1 MLYSINWRDVQPN
14 IAHLSAVHW
23 GGLRDRDGDD
33 DSDPRHCLKRLQGFA
48 RHALQGRKN
57 SDYHKHENL
66 EQVYYVLSGRG
77 HVLFDTERFPV
88 QEGDAVY
95 LPSGVHH
102 QMFNDTSEDWL
113 EHHVISQRI
122 AANSGEF
129 AIRNWRD
136 VPALG
141 DGAGAVRWHQLGPVG
156 EEGVG
161 FTQGLRCIDR
171 EAVQPRGRAVE
182 RCSETL
188 EQVYYVLKNSGVLEA
203 EGDEQEIREGD
214 MIHLPPGTRY
224 VIRNPHAEWLSYL
237 IMAA

>member
-1 MLYSINWRDVQPN
+1 M
-14 IAHLSAVHW
+14 
-23 GGLRDRDGDD
+23 
-33 DSDPRHCLKRLQGFA
+33 
-48 RHALQGRKN
+48 
-57 SDYHKHENL
+57 
-66 EQVYYVLSGRG
+66 
-77 HVLFDTERFPV
+77 

-95 LPSGVHH
+95 LPSGIHH
-102 QMFNDTSEDWL
+102 QMFNDTSDDWL

-136 VPALG
+136 VPAMG
-141 DGAGAVRWHQLGPVG
+141 DGAGAVRWHQLGMVG

-171 EAVQPRGRAVE
+171 EAVQPRGQTVE
-182 RCSETL
+182 RCEEQ
-188 EQVYYVLKNSGVLEA
+188 EQVYYVLENSGVLEA
-203 EGDEQEIREGD
+203 DGDEQEIREGD

-224 VIRNPHAEWLSYL
+224 AIRNPHAEWLSYL

>member
-1 MLYSINWRDVQPN
+1 MIYIINWRDVQPN

-23 GGLRDRDGDD
+23 GGLRDPDGDD
-33 DSDPRHCLKRLQGFA
+33 DPDPRHCLARLQGFA

-77 HVLFDTERFPV
+77 HVLFDKERFPV

-122 AANSGEF
+122 AANSGAF

-136 VPALG
+136 VPAIS
-141 DGAGAVRWHQLGPVG
+141 DGAGAVRWHQLGLVG

-171 EAVQPRGRAVE
+171 EAVQPRGQAAE
-182 RCSETL
+182 RCCPAL
-188 EQVYYVLKNSGVLEA
+188 EQVYYVLENSGVLA
-203 EGDEQEIREGD
+203 ADGAEQEIREGD

-224 VIRNPHAEWLSYL
+224 AIRNPHAEWLSYL

>member
-1 MLYSINWRDVQPN
+1 MIYIINWRDVQPN

-23 GGLRDRDGDD
+23 GGLRDPGGDD
-33 DSDPRHCLKRLQGFA
+33 DSDPRHCLARLQGFA

-77 HVLFDTERFPV
+77 HVLFDKERFPV

-136 VPALG
+136 VPAIS

-161 FTQGLRCIDR
+161 FTQGLHCIDR

-182 RCSETL
+182 RCCHAL
-188 EQVYYVLKNSGVLEA
+188 EQVYYVLENSGVLA
-203 EGDEQEIREGD
+203 ADGAEQEIREGD

-224 VIRNPHAEWLSYL
+224 AIRNPHAEWLSYL

>member
-1 MLYSINWRDVQPN
+1 MVYIINWRDVQPN

-23 GGLRDRDGDD
+23 GGLRDRDGGDAP
-33 DSDPRHCLKRLQGFA
+33 DPRQRLECLQGFA

-77 HVLFDTERFPV
+77 HVLFDKERFPV

-95 LPSGVHH
+95 LPSGIHH

-113 EHHVISQRI
+113 EHHVISQKI
-122 AANSGEF
+122 AANGGEF

-136 VPALG
+136 VPAMS
-141 DGAGAVRWHQLGPVG
+141 DGAGAVRWHQLGLVG
-156 EEGVG
+156 EEAVG
-161 FTQGLRCIDR
+161 FTRGLRCVDR
-171 EAVQPRGRAVE
+171 EAVQPRGQAVE
-182 RCSETL
+182 RCYEEL
-188 EQVYYVLKNSGVLEA
+188 EQVYYVLENSGVLA
-203 EGDEQEIREGD
+203 ADGDAQEIREGD

-224 VIRNPHAEWLSYL
+224 AIRNPQAEWLSYL